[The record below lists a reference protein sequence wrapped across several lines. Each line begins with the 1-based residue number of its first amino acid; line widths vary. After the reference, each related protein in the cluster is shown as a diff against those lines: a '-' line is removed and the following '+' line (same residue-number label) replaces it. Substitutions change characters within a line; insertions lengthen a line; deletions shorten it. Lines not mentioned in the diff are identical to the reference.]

1 MRWPRLWLPV
11 RRSPSSWRV
20 KPSELAAEDV
30 LVQAEPKPGY
40 QVTNDAQR
48 GIVVAL
54 DTIITPE
61 LKAEGLAREVVR
73 RIQQMRKDAGFDLS
87 DRIHTTYRTDSV
99 DLAGVMMQL
108 ADSIK
113 QETLSLSLLAGEAG
127 RRCPAPRRAMLEWR
141 CDHPSVSVS
150 SKLRGC

>member
-1 MRWPRLWLPV
+1 MRTALSEADPYAVAAAWLPAGDPDHRGGSAV
-11 RRSPSSWRV
+11 EP
-20 KPSELAAEDV
+20 AAEDV

-48 GIVVAL
+48 GIAVAL
-54 DTIITPE
+54 DTMISSL
-61 LKAEGLAREVVR
+61 LKAEGLARGVVR

-99 DLAGVMMQL
+99 DLAGVMTQL

-113 QETLSLSLLAGEAG
+113 QETLSLSLLAGE
-127 RRCPAPRRAMLEWR
+127 PAEVPTPIPVTSMAT
-141 CDHPSVSVS
+141 
-150 SKLRGC
+150 

>member
-1 MRWPRLWLPV
+1 MQRPV
-11 RRSPSSWRV
+11 AVAAGQAIPIMV
-20 KPSELAAEDV
+20 AGQAVELAAEDV
-30 LVQAEPKPGY
+30 LVQAEPRPGY

-48 GIVVAL
+48 GRFAVAL

-87 DRIHTTYRTDSV
+87 DRIYTTYRTDSV
-99 DLAGVMMQL
+99 DLAGVVMQL

-113 QETLSLSLLAGEAG
+113 QETLSLSLLAVS
-127 RRCPAPRRAMLEWR
+127 RSKAPTPILAM
-141 CDHPSVSVS
+141 SMAT
-150 SKLRGC
+150 